1 MILSVDPLHWTMAAL
16 TGAAWS
22 GLTVRTLIRARRA
35 GQAAAVAG
43 PGGLLIGYAS
53 QSGSSEALAR
63 AAAAQSP
70 GARLLSLDQIGA
82 ADLAS
87 TAQAQFYIST
97 TGDGDAPDNATGFL
111 ARVMSLRPELGR
123 LSYAMLAL
131 GDRNYPRFCG
141 FAHRLDQW
149 LRACGATPR
158 FPLTEVDRD
167 QPTALATWRAR
178 MGEPTRT
185 GAPAPGIAP
194 ESTRWSLAA
203 RHHLNP
209 GSPGGPLWH
218 LVLDP
223 EGPLPD
229 WRAGDIA
236 EISIPTQDG
245 PVRRDYSLASLP
257 VSGRAE
263 LILREVISREG
274 RPGLGSH
281 WLCRQLGEGDAIDL
295 SIRANPGFHAAD
307 DAMPMLLIGNGSG
320 LAGLLA
326 HLRHRVA
333 QKASGPV
340 WLIHGERSPDHDA
353 VFTEELSG
361 LVAIGGLARLDRSFS
376 RGGEGPRYVQ
386 HILRAA
392 ATEVRAHVA
401 AGGGI
406 WICGRREGMATDVQQ
421 ALEDVLGQ
429 DETARLM
436 TERRLRRDIY

>member
-1 MILSVDPLHWTMAAL
+1 MILSADPLHWMMAAL

-22 GLTVRTLIRARRA
+22 ALTVRTLIRARRA
-35 GQAAAVAG
+35 GQAASASAAR

-63 AAAAQSP
+63 SAAARSP
-70 GARLLSLDQIGA
+70 GARLLSLDQIGV

-111 ARVMSLRPELGR
+111 ARVMTLHPELGR

-131 GDRNYPRFCG
+131 GDRHYPRFCG

-167 QPTALATWRAR
+167 HPTALATWRAR

-185 GAPAPGIAP
+185 GAPAPGTAP
-194 ESTRWSLAA
+194 ARWRLAA

-229 WRAGDIA
+229 WQAGDIA

-257 VSGRAE
+257 GSGRAE
-263 LILREVISREG
+263 LVLREVISGEG

-281 WLCRQLGEGDAIDL
+281 WLCRQLGEGGAIDL
-295 SIRANPGFHAAD
+295 SIRANPGFHAGD
-307 DAMPMLLIGNGSG
+307 DTMPMLLIGNGSG

-326 HLRHRVA
+326 HLRHRA
-333 QKASGPV
+333 ALKESGPV

-361 LVAIGGLARLDRSFS
+361 LVAGGGLARLDRSFS

-386 HILRAA
+386 HILRDSAA
-392 ATEVRAHVA
+392 AVRAHVA

-421 ALEDVLGQ
+421 ALEDVLGEG
-429 DETARLM
+429 ETARLM
-436 TERRLRRDIY
+436 AERRLRRDIY

>member
-1 MILSVDPLHWTMAAL
+1 MILSADPLHWTMAAL
-16 TGAAWS
+16 TGAVWS
-22 GLTVRTLIRARRA
+22 GFTVRTLIRARRA
-35 GQAAAVAG
+35 GQVAATG

-63 AAAAQSP
+63 AAAVASP
-70 GARLLSLDQIGA
+70 GARLLSLDQIGV
-82 ADLAS
+82 ADLAG

-97 TGDGDAPDNATGFL
+97 TGDGDAPDNATVFL
-111 ARVMSLRPELGR
+111 ARVMAGCPELGG
-123 LSYAMLAL
+123 LSYAILAL
-131 GDRNYPRFCG
+131 GDRHYPRFCG
-141 FAHRLDQW
+141 FAHRLDHW

-178 MGEPTRT
+178 MGETTNT
-185 GAPAPGIAP
+185 GAPASAAAPG
-194 ESTRWSLAA
+194 RWRLAA

-218 LVLDP
+218 LVLEP
-223 EGPLPD
+223 EGPLPA

-236 EISIPTQDG
+236 EITIPSPEG

-257 VSGRAE
+257 ASGRAE
-263 LILREVISREG
+263 LILREVISEDG
-274 RPGLGSH
+274 RPGTGSH
-281 WLCRQLGEGDAIDL
+281 WLCRQLGEGGAIDL
-295 SIRANPGFHAAD
+295 SIRANPGFHAGD

-326 HLRHRVA
+326 HLRHRA
-333 QKASGPV
+333 ALKASGPV
-340 WLIHGERSPDHDA
+340 WLIYGERSPDHDA
-353 VFTEELSG
+353 VFAEELSG
-361 LVAIGGLARLDRSFS
+361 YLASGGLARLDRSFS
-376 RGGEGPRYVQ
+376 RGGGGPRYVQ
-386 HILRAA
+386 HILRDSAVA
-392 ATEVRAHVA
+392 VRAHVA

-421 ALEDVLGQ
+421 ALEEVLGK